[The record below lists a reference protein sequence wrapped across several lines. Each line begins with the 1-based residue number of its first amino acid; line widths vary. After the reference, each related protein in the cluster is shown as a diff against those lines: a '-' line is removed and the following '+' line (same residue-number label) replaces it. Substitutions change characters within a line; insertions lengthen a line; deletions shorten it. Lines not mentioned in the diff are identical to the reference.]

1 MFSGTLLPGQSH
13 HALKIVS
20 NLSLRN
26 PSARKQLSREI
37 TLHKSL
43 RHVNIVKFERFF
55 HDSDY
60 CYIVMELCELNV
72 SRSTANCSIYS
83 YSEEL
88 MYTHTKIPFHF
99 CSQCPNY

>member
-1 MFSGTLLPGQSH
+1 MFSGTLLPGQSQ

-26 PSARKQLSREI
+26 PNARKQLSREI

-43 RHVNIVKFERFF
+43 RHVNIVQFERFF

-72 SRSTANCSIYS
+72 SI
-83 YSEEL
+83 
-88 MYTHTKIPFHF
+88 
-99 CSQCPNY
+99 